1 MANTVIAIRSSGTAA
16 ATPSLGVI
24 ANGEIALN
32 FADGIIYYKTSSNTL
47 GSIRTTQPAGLTTE
61 VQFNDAGSFGGDSG
75 FTYDK
80 TTDSLTVAGK
90 VIAPSLRGYNALVG
104 IASSTTITFTAT
116 VASKTTN
123 HRYYG
128 TGSASAYFIDGIE
141 SPFITLLPGKT
152 YRFNQED
159 ASNSSHPI
167 RFYYEADRTTQYTT
181 NVTTSGTPGS
191 VGAYTEIVVT
201 DTTPIVLHYQ
211 CSAHGYMGNATQF
224 NSNVVD
230 TPYQITTRNG
240 IIIGSINVALTLA
253 ASFNH
258 ANGSFGH
265 ANGSFGH
272 ANGSFGHA
280 NGSFDKANSANIL
293 AQLSYNHANGAFAAA
308 NASGQLSFTTVSA
321 NGTSLVADTSSDTLT
336 ITSAVANGIFVTG
349 TSGTDTIDIGLIN
362 SGVTATGYGDSVSI
376 PTFVVDDKGRLTSV
390 SNTSIRSGSTSQTGI
405 ILLQDSF
412 TSTSTSNA
420 ATANSV
426 KNAYDF
432 AQASYNFANTI
443 STGAAIDNVARTT
456 ATAAFIQANAAFSAA
471 NSANVFDYTTVAA
484 TAGTYGNSTYYP
496 IVTVA
501 ANGRVTNVSSQISA
515 SSGASIGDVL
525 ALAIALG

>member
-1 MANTVIAIRSSGTAA
+1 MANTVIAIRSSGSAA
-16 ATPSLGVI
+16 ATPSLGVL

-47 GSIRTTQPAGLTTE
+47 GSIKTTQPAGLTTE

-80 TTDSLTVAGK
+80 TTDTLTVAGK
-90 VIAPSLRGYNALVG
+90 IIAPSLRGYNALVG
-104 IASSTTITFTAT
+104 IASSTTITFVVT

-128 TGSASAYFIDGIE
+128 TGSGSAYFIDGIE

-159 ASNSSHPI
+159 GSNSSHPL
-167 RFYYEADRTTQYTT
+167 RFYYEADRTTQYST
-181 NVTTSGTPGS
+181 NVTTSGTAGS
-191 VGAYTEIVVT
+191 AGAYTEIVVT
-201 DTTPIVLHYQ
+201 DTTPVVLHYQ
-211 CSAHGYMGNATQF
+211 CSAHGYMGNAAQF

-253 ASFNH
+253 SAFNH

-272 ANGSFGHA
+272 ANGSF
-280 NGSFDKANSANIL
+280 NKANSATTT
-293 AQLSYNHANGAFAAA
+293 AEAAFNHANGAFAAA

-376 PTFVVDDKGRLTSV
+376 PTFVVDAKGRLTSV

-456 ATAAFIQANAAFSAA
+456 ATAAFLQANAAFGAA
-471 NSANVFDYTTVAA
+471 NSANVFDYTTVSA

>member
-1 MANTVIAIRSSGTAA
+1 
-16 ATPSLGVI
+16 
-24 ANGEIALN
+24 
-32 FADGIIYYKTSSNTL
+32 
-47 GSIRTTQPAGLTTE
+47 
-61 VQFNDAGSFGGDSG
+61 
-75 FTYDK
+75 
-80 TTDSLTVAGK
+80 
-90 VIAPSLRGYNALVG
+90 
-104 IASSTTITFTAT
+104 
-116 VASKTTN
+116 
-123 HRYYG
+123 
-128 TGSASAYFIDGIE
+128 
-141 SPFITLLPGKT
+141 
-152 YRFNQED
+152 
-159 ASNSSHPI
+159 
-167 RFYYEADRTTQYTT
+167 
-181 NVTTSGTPGS
+181 
-191 VGAYTEIVVT
+191 
-201 DTTPIVLHYQ
+201 
-211 CSAHGYMGNATQF
+211 MGNATQF

-253 ASFNH
+253 SSFNH

-280 NGSFDKANSANIL
+280 NGSFDKANS
-293 AQLSYNHANGAFAAA
+293 GAFASV

-390 SNTSIRSGSTSQTGI
+390 SNTTIRSGSTSQTGI

-456 ATAAFIQANAAFSAA
+456 ATAAFIQANAAFGAA
-471 NSANVFDYTTVAA
+471 NSANVFDYTTVSA

>member
-16 ATPSLGVI
+16 ATPSLGVL
-24 ANGEIALN
+24 ANGELSLN

-47 GSIRTTQPAGLTTE
+47 GSIKTTQPAGLTTE
-61 VQFNDAGSFGGDSG
+61 VQFNDSGSFGGDSG

-80 TTDSLTVAGK
+80 TTDTLTVAGK

-104 IASSTTITFTAT
+104 IASSTTITFTVT

-128 TGSASAYFIDGIE
+128 TGSGSAYFIDGVE

-159 ASNSSHPI
+159 GSNSTHPL
-167 RFYYEADRTTQYTT
+167 RFYYEADRTTQYST
-181 NVTTSGTPGS
+181 NVTTNGTAGS
-191 VGAYTEIVVT
+191 AGAYTEIVVT

-211 CSAHGYMGNATQF
+211 CSAHGYMGNAAQF

-240 IIIGSINVALTLA
+240 IIIGSTNVAVTLA
-253 ASFNH
+253 SAFDH

-265 ANGSFGH
+265 ANGSF
-272 ANGSFGHA
+272 S
-280 NGSFDKANSANIL
+280 KANSATTT
-293 AQLSYNHANGAFAAA
+293 AEAAFNHANGAFAAA
-308 NASGQLSFTTVSA
+308 NASGQLSFNTISA
-321 NGTSLVADTSSDTLT
+321 NGTSLVADTSNDTLT

-376 PTFVVDDKGRLTSV
+376 PTFVVDAKGRLTSV
-390 SNTSIRSGSTSQTGI
+390 SNTTIRSGSTSQTGI
-405 ILLQDSF
+405 ILLQDSV

-443 STGAAIDNVARTT
+443 STGAAIDNVARVT
-456 ATAAFIQANAAFSAA
+456 ATAAFLQANAAFNAA

>member
-104 IASSTTITFTAT
+104 IASSTTITFTVT
-116 VASKTTN
+116 VAAKTTN

-201 DTTPIVLHYQ
+201 DTTPVVLHYQ
-211 CSAHGYMGNATQF
+211 CSAHGYMGNAAQF

-253 ASFNH
+253 SSFNH

-321 NGTSLVADTSSDTLT
+321 NGTSLVADSSSDTLT

-376 PTFVVDDKGRLTSV
+376 PTFVVDSKGRLTSV

-456 ATAAFIQANAAFSAA
+456 ATAAFIQANAAFGAA
-471 NSANVFDYTTVAA
+471 NSANVFDYTTVSA

>member
-104 IASSTTITFTAT
+104 IASSTTITFTVT
-116 VASKTTN
+116 VAAKTTN

-201 DTTPIVLHYQ
+201 DTTPVVLHYQ
-211 CSAHGYMGNATQF
+211 CSAHGYMGNAAQF

-253 ASFNH
+253 ASFN
-258 ANGSFGH
+258 H

-390 SNTSIRSGSTSQTGI
+390 SNTTIRSGSTSQTGI

-456 ATAAFIQANAAFSAA
+456 ATAAFIQANAAFGAA